1 MASEERGGRGGRL
14 ITWVGW
20 LGVVATTLGAIAGLI
35 AIFFPQVRPPC
46 IGSSKASFQN
56 APVFPGVPFRQH
68 LVRQGTSPADAQA
81 EPNLVGAEVRFTF
94 ETDGFRKKN
103 LPVTYSLFTVAEDG
117 SLGPVV
123 ATQDRALAMTIRPED
138 CSDQGSYDLW
148 VQVPEGGKRYRIL
161 LELYRDKELH
171 NRIDLF
177 ETEIFHG

>member
-1 MASEERGGRGGRL
+1 MAEQERGGRGGRF

-20 LGVVATTLGAIAGLI
+20 LGVVATTVGAIAGLI

-56 APVFPGVPFRQH
+56 APVFPGVRFREH
-68 LVRQGTSPADAQA
+68 LLRQGMSPADAAKEQ
-81 EPNLVGAEVRFTF
+81 NLVGAEVRFTF
-94 ETDGFRKKN
+94 TTDGFRKKD
-103 LPVTYSLFTVAEDG
+103 LPVTYSLFPVAADG

-123 ATQDRALAMTIRPED
+123 QTQDRAFGVTIRPED

-148 VQVPEGGKRYRIL
+148 VPVPERGKRYRIL

-171 NRIDLF
+171 NRIDLY